1 MQNNPSVAP
10 LWINTPQKLAAMIDD
25 LHHTDFLSVDTESNS
40 LYVYYE
46 QVCLIQI
53 STASADYLIDPF
65 ELKDLSCLAEIFA
78 NPKQEK
84 IFHASEYD
92 VICLKRDFNFTF
104 ANIFDTMVAARILGE
119 QAVGLAALLNSR
131 MGLELEKKYQRANW
145 GLRPLT
151 PEMLTYA
158 CQDSHYLYELRNILA
173 GELKEKGLWEL
184 ALEDFRLACHVEG
197 HAGGPVPQTCWKVAG
212 STAIDGQEAAVLQL
226 LCDFREGLASKQN
239 VPPFKIM
246 GNDVLM
252 KLIKEVPATMEEL
265 KAIRGTSPRFIARHG
280 NEILNILNQKDSLPP
295 LRKERKVRPSE
306 AYLNRL
312 ESLREWRKLKGKE
325 LKVESDVILPR
336 DFVEV
341 VAGVNPASQKE
352 LKEVLQAIPWRYDH
366 FGKEIFGV
374 LKKQET
380 E

>member
-1 MQNNPSVAP
+1 MPNSTPVTP
-10 LWINTPQKLAAMIDD
+10 LWIDTPQKLAAMSAD
-25 LHHTDFLSVDTESNS
+25 LQQADYLCVDTESNS

-53 STASADYLIDPF
+53 STASQDYLLDPLV
-65 ELKDLSCLAEIFA
+65 LKDLSCLAGIFA

-104 ANIFDTMVAARILGE
+104 ANIFDTMIAARILGE

-131 MGLELEKKYQRANW
+131 MGLELDKKYQRANW
-145 GLRPLT
+145 AIRPLT

-158 CQDSHYLYELRNILA
+158 CQDSHFLYELRNILA
-173 GELKEKGLWEL
+173 AELKEKGLWEL
-184 ALEDFRLACHVEG
+184 ALEDFHLACRVEG
-197 HAGGPVPQTCWKVAG
+197 HAGVPVPQTCWKVAG
-212 STAIDGQEAAVLQL
+212 STAIDGQEAAILQL
-226 LCDFREGLASKQN
+226 LVDFRENLASKQN
-239 VPPFKIM
+239 VPPFKIIT
-246 GNDVLM
+246 NEVLM
-252 KLIKEVPATMEEL
+252 KLIKEVPTTYDEL
-265 KAIRGTSPRFIARHG
+265 KAIRGTSPRFIERHA
-280 NEILNILNQKDSLPP
+280 NEILDILKQKESLPP

-312 ESLREWRKLKGKE
+312 DSLREWRKLKGKE

-336 DFVEV
+336 DFVEN
-341 VAGVNPASQKE
+341 VAGANPTTQKE
-352 LKEVLQAIPWRYDH
+352 LKEILQLIPWRNEH
-366 FGKEIFGV
+366 FGKEILSV